1 MTPTRTLDIASGSLV
16 CGCRYTVYRYIT
28 VTEEKGRRKE
38 TVRYNYLDRE
48 CERHKEAQNA

>member
-1 MTPTRTLDIASGSLV
+1 MTPTNRLDIASGSLV
-16 CGCRYTVYRYIT
+16 CGCRYTVYRYTT

-48 CERHKEAQNA
+48 CERHKEGE